1 MSRKKS
7 EQPNEEEAQTPNES
21 ADLTSDEAIPL
32 DDTTQPLFKRVL
44 NKNNNNNDNAPIS
57 EEVEVNIEKITSAM
71 ATFKAE
77 AERNLEGWQR
87 ERAEFQNYKR
97 RVERDQKD
105 IQRRS
110 ELDTIIKVLPIV
122 DDFERALANIPS
134 DLLDNGWVHGTALI
148 LNKFKKLFEEYE
160 IAMINPANEPFDP
173 YLHQAIM
180 REDSSEVESGHI
192 IETLQKGYKSGDTIL
207 RPALVKVAN

>member
-1 MSRKKS
+1 
-7 EQPNEEEAQTPNES
+7 
-21 ADLTSDEAIPL
+21 
-32 DDTTQPLFKRVL
+32 
-44 NKNNNNNDNAPIS
+44 DNVPAS
-57 EEVEVNIEKITSAM
+57 EEVELNIEKIASAM

-77 AERNLEGWQR
+77 SERNLEGWQR

-110 ELDTIIKVLPIV
+110 ELDTIIKILPIV

>member
-1 MSRKKS
+1 MSKKKS
-7 EQPNEEEAQTPNES
+7 EHSNEEAQTPNES

-32 DDTTQPLFKRVL
+32 DDSTQPLFKRVL
-44 NKNNNNNDNAPIS
+44 NKNNNNTPDSSS
-57 EEVEVNIEKITSAM
+57 EEVEVNIEKLTSAM

-97 RVERDQKD
+97 RVERDLKD

-110 ELDTIIKVLPIV
+110 ELETIVKILPIV

-160 IAMINPANEPFDP
+160 ITMINPTNEPFDP
-173 YLHQAIM
+173 YLHQAII

-192 IETLQKGYKSGDTIL
+192 IETLQKGYKSGDTLL

>member
-57 EEVEVNIEKITSAM
+57 EEVEVNIEKIASAM

-110 ELDTIIKVLPIV
+110 ELDTIVKILPIV

-134 DLLDNGWVHGTALI
+134 DLLDNSWVHGTALI
-148 LNKFKKLFEEYE
+148 LNKFKRLFEDYD
-160 IAMINPANEPFDP
+160 ITMINPANEPFDP

>member
-7 EQPNEEEAQTPNES
+7 EQPNDEEAQTPNES

-32 DDTTQPLFKRVL
+32 DDSTQPLFKRVL
-44 NKNNNNNDNAPIS
+44 NKNNNTMPDSSS
-57 EEVEVNIEKITSAM
+57 EEIELNIEKITSAM

-110 ELDTIIKVLPIV
+110 ELDTIIKILPIV

-134 DLLDNGWVHGTALI
+134 DLLDNSWVHGTALI
-148 LNKFKKLFEEYE
+148 LNKFKRLFEEYE
-160 IAMINPANEPFDP
+160 ITIINPANEPFDP

>member
-7 EQPNEEEAQTPNES
+7 EQPNEEAQTPNES

-32 DDTTQPLFKRVL
+32 DDSTQPLFKRVL
-44 NKNNNNNDNAPIS
+44 NKNNNTMPDSSS
-57 EEVEVNIEKITSAM
+57 EEIELNIEKITSAM

-110 ELDTIIKVLPIV
+110 ELDTIIKILPIV
-122 DDFERALANIPS
+122 DDFERALTNIPS
-134 DLLDNGWVHGTALI
+134 DLLDNSWVHGTALI
-148 LNKFKKLFEEYE
+148 LNKFKRLFEEYE
-160 IAMINPANEPFDP
+160 ITMINPDNEPFDP

-180 REDSSEVESGHI
+180 REDNSEVESGHI

>member
-7 EQPNEEEAQTPNES
+7 EQPNEEAQTPNES

-32 DDTTQPLFKRVL
+32 DDSTQPLFKRVL
-44 NKNNNNNDNAPIS
+44 NKNNNTMPDSSS
-57 EEVEVNIEKITSAM
+57 EEIELNIEKITSAM

-110 ELDTIIKVLPIV
+110 ELDTIIKILPIV

-134 DLLDNGWVHGTALI
+134 DLLDNSWVHGTALI
-148 LNKFKKLFEEYE
+148 LNKFKRLFEEYE
-160 IAMINPANEPFDP
+160 ITMINPDNEPFDP

-180 REDSSEVESGHI
+180 REDNSEVESGHI

>member
-160 IAMINPANEPFDP
+160 ITMINPANEPFDP